1 MAFIFKHFFLHKEK
15 REDFINFLQLLMVGG
30 TPPLIEIRQREDTVK
45 NTLRRML
52 FKKGATSGF
61 VFSSIDNNFVK
72 DKVAAVLAK
81 TQNSERDFYDWE
93 SFLTSSI
100 DYAEDII
107 KDEIR
112 KKIEILKYM
121 EDVPSNVLKTWDG
134 EYNFGRVLDDA
145 IRQERLKMQRTGDS
159 IIDDVIKTIES
170 QISEKFP
177 DRSKIQ
183 NEIATKTDIFVR
195 PPRTLA
201 ESVLEQLWGQF
212 LQVYNRTIGIQ
223 HHCDTFD
230 IGEILVNDD
239 KIDMVISENLTQ
251 STLQALAMESWMDF
265 GKIFNKL
272 SRFRNKWLFEVW
284 KLEDKHKHSCKD
296 ARVALDELV
305 TQILREY
312 KIKPTFQDVVE
323 LVGGGASTD
332 VDLMHPNGISLGVAT
347 KLLKIPIQTFDLIK
361 KQLIYRKDR
370 LNMIEY
376 GQKFMRGL

>member
-1 MAFIFKHFFLHKEK
+1 
-15 REDFINFLQLLMVGG
+15 
-30 TPPLIEIRQREDTVK
+30 
-45 NTLRRML
+45 
-52 FKKGATSGF
+52 
-61 VFSSIDNNFVK
+61 
-72 DKVAAVLAK
+72 
-81 TQNSERDFYDWE
+81 
-93 SFLTSSI
+93 
-100 DYAEDII
+100 
-107 KDEIR
+107 
-112 KKIEILKYM
+112 
-121 EDVPSNVLKTWDG
+121 
-134 EYNFGRVLDDA
+134 
-145 IRQERLKMQRTGDS
+145 MQHTGDS

-323 LVGGGASTD
+323 LVGRGTSTSD
-332 VDLMHPNGISLGVAT
+332 GISIARAVLEYFSKNRKNGIGPKVLFATHYFELTELAGIVEGIKNYNVCIKEWQDEIVFIHKVVPGPSDKSYGIHVAKLAGLPENVINRAKTILIELETNPSNLYNQPSLFQNAHP
-347 KLLKIPIQTFDLIK
+347 LQTELTEIDTDKMTPLEALEIISNWK
-361 KQLIYRKDR
+361 KRYEK
-370 LNMIEY
+370 
-376 GQKFMRGL
+376 